1 MNIFYSR
8 LSYREQTKLFYYLYT
23 PKKKLHRHDYRQT

>member
-23 PKKKLHRHDYRQT
+23 PKKITQT

>member
-23 PKKKLHRHDYRQT
+23 PKNLHRHDNKQT